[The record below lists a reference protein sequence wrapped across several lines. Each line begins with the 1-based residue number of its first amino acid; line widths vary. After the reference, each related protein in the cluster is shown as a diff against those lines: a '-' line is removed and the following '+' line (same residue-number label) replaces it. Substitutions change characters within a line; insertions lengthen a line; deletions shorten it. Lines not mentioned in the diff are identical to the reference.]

1 MGLFKKKKEKDENL
15 ILLRTLDKRGLSR
28 LVQRD
33 PATYRERILGTDG
46 AFSVTED
53 ELIISCGN
61 KVLFRHYL
69 KDVKGWELMNLSGI
83 TLNVGQDRY
92 IAYYT
97 DGKLGK
103 K

>member
-15 ILLRTLDKRGLSR
+15 ILLRKLDKRGVSR
-28 LVQRD
+28 LVRRD
-33 PATYRERILGTDG
+33 PATYRETILGTDG

-61 KVLFRHYL
+61 KVLFRRFL
-69 KDVKGWELMNLSGI
+69 KEIKAWELMNLSGI
-83 TLNVGQDRY
+83 TLNVGEDRF